1 MKLLNK
7 YLAVGTAAAIAVSAS
22 TFASAAPI
30 GIGSG
35 QLALQNA
42 EVSDVIDV
50 SSRGRRN
57 TAIGAAVIGG
67 MLLGGAIAHGGYYA
81 PQPYY
86 YAAPPPPPPQ
96 RCWVQTGPYR
106 GQGYWAYC

>member
-1 MKLLNK
+1 MKHVNK
-7 YLAVGTAAAIAVSAS
+7 FLAVGTAAAIAVSS
-22 TFASAAPI
+22 TFAIAAPL
-30 GIGSG
+30 GVGSS

-42 EVSDVIDV
+42 AKSDVINV

-57 TAIGAAVIGG
+57 TAIGLGVLGG
-67 MLLGGAIAHGGYYA
+67 ALLLGGALGNPYYGA

-96 RCWVQTGPYR
+96 KCWQQTGPYQ
-106 GQGYWAYC
+106 GQGRWVWC